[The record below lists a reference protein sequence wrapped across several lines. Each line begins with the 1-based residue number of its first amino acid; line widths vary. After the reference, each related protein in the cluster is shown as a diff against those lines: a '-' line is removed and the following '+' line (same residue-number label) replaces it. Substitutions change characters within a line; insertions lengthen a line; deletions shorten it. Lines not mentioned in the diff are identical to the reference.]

1 MCMHIMTFIVTP
13 NEIIAVVKAC
23 VLYGS
28 NGTETTSYAQYP
40 LRNLTA
46 ESLCEATY
54 N

>member
-28 NGTETTSYAQYP
+28 NGTETTLLYSSYAQHP
-40 LRNLTA
+40 LT
-46 ESLCEATY
+46 
-54 N
+54 